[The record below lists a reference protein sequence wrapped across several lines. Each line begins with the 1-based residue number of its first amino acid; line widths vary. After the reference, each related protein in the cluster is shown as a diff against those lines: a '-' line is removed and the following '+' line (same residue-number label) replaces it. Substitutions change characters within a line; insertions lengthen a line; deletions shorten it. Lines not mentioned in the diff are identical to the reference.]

1 MAWIYLTGI
10 CIAFSL
16 AVILTAGVR
25 RLALAVGA
33 MDVPDGQRKLH
44 QQPTPRL
51 GGVAVAAAFFV
62 ALFALPIVF
71 PTMETS
77 GGSKFLLP
85 CAAILAV
92 GIWDDVRAMK
102 PRLKLLLQCVAA
114 ACFYWAG
121 FRLERVF
128 GMGLPMAV
136 SLPASILW
144 LVACANAV
152 NLFDGMDG
160 LASGLGV
167 VMSVALLSLSAYQG
181 KTEVAVISAALAGA
195 CAGFLLF
202 NLPPAVIFLGD
213 SGSLFLGMTLGA
225 LAVEGSFKSHLAF
238 ALIVPV
244 IALGLPIMD
253 TVMAITRRVS
263 RRVPIFSADKDH
275 IHQRLMALGFTKRQA
290 LVLLY
295 GLCVLLASFSL
306 LIAFSGSVL
315 AGVLAVAAGVVIAV
329 VARLIGASDFKE
341 FGFFVIGGLGR
352 HRAVSRY
359 RKLLKNEA
367 RALEKETSGEAILS
381 KAVRDLR
388 SVGLDFVH
396 AQWDGSTATD
406 GAEPSPEEAPDV
418 WRWDTRLGTNG
429 VFRGSLIIVKRGGP
443 KDMPPEL
450 PLLVSRYA
458 ASLEGAL
465 AHLTVKG
472 QGKEASL

>member
-10 CIAFSL
+10 CIAFSA

-25 RLALAVGA
+25 RLAVAVGA
-33 MDVPDGQRKLH
+33 MDVPDGQRKMH

-51 GGVAVAAAFFV
+51 GGTAVAAAFFA

-71 PTMETS
+71 PRMETS
-77 GGSKFLLP
+77 AGTKFLLP

-102 PRLKLLLQCVAA
+102 PRLKLLLQCMAA

-136 SLPASILW
+136 SVPASILW

-167 VMSVALLSLSAYQG
+167 VMSLALLSLSAFQG

-263 RRVPIFSADKDH
+263 RRVSVFSADKDH

-290 LVLLY
+290 LALLY

-306 LIAFSGSVL
+306 LIAFSGSVW
-315 AGVLAVAAGVVIAV
+315 AGVLAIAAGALIAL
-329 VARLIGASDFKE
+329 VARLIGASDLKE
-341 FGFFVIGGLGR
+341 FGFFVIGGFGR
-352 HRAVSRY
+352 HRAVSKY
-359 RKLLKNEA
+359 RKILKDGAHSLE
-367 RALEKETSGEAILS
+367 RAPSEEVILS
-381 KAVRDLR
+381 QAVRDLR
-388 SVGLDFVH
+388 SVGLDFVY
-396 AQWDGSTATD
+396 AQWDGGSATD
-406 GAEPSPEEAPDV
+406 GTEASPEDSPDV
-418 WRWDTRLGTNG
+418 WRWETRLGANG
-429 VFRGSLIIVKRGGP
+429 AFRGSLIIVKRGGP

-458 ASLEGAL
+458 ASLEGSL
-465 AHLTVKG
+465 ARLTAKG
-472 QGKEASL
+472 QGEEASL

>member
-1 MAWIYLTGI
+1 MAWVYLTGI

-25 RLALAVGA
+25 RLALAVGV
-33 MDVPDGQRKLH
+33 MDVPDGQRKMH

-51 GGVAVAAAFFV
+51 GGVAVALAFFV

-71 PTMETS
+71 PKLEIS
-77 GGSKFLLP
+77 AGPKLLLP

-102 PRLKLLLQCVAA
+102 PRFKLLLQCVAA
-114 ACFYWAG
+114 AGFYWAG
-121 FRLERVF
+121 FRLDRVF

-136 SLPASILW
+136 SLPTSILW

-160 LASGLGV
+160 LASGLGA
-167 VMSVALLSLSAYQG
+167 VMSLALLGLSAYQD
-181 KTEVAVISAALAGA
+181 KAEMAVISAALAGA
-195 CAGFLLF
+195 CFGFLLF
-202 NLPPAVIFLGD
+202 NLPPAAIFLGD
-213 SGSLFLGMTLGA
+213 SGSLFLGMTLAA
-225 LAVEGSFKSHLAF
+225 LAIEGSFKSHLAF

-275 IHQRLMALGFTKRQA
+275 IHQRLMALGFTKWQA
-290 LVLLY
+290 LALLY
-295 GLCVLLASFSL
+295 GLCVMLASFSL

-315 AGVLAVAAGVVIAV
+315 AGVLAVAAGVLIAL
-329 VARLIGASDFKE
+329 VARLVGASDLRE

-352 HRAVSRY
+352 YRVVSRY
-359 RKLLKNEA
+359 RKLLKKGA
-367 RALEKETSGEAILS
+367 RSLGQAASGEAILS
-381 KAVRDLR
+381 QAVQDLR
-388 SVGLDFVH
+388 SVGLDFVC
-396 AQWDGSTATD
+396 AQWDGSTARD

-429 VFRGSLIIVKRGGP
+429 LFRGSLIIVKRGGP

-458 ASLEGAL
+458 ASLEDAL
-465 AHLTVKG
+465 LRLAVKA
-472 QGKEASL
+472 QKESSS

>member
-1 MAWIYLTGI
+1 MRRP
-10 CIAFSL
+10 SL
-16 AVILTAGVR
+16 L
-25 RLALAVGA
+25 
-33 MDVPDGQRKLH
+33 
-44 QQPTPRL
+44 
-51 GGVAVAAAFFV
+51 

-71 PTMETS
+71 PKLETS
-77 GGSKFLLP
+77 AGSKFLLP

-102 PRLKLLLQCVAA
+102 PRFKLLLQCVAA

-121 FRLERVF
+121 FRLDRVF
-128 GMGLPMAV
+128 GTGLPVAV

-167 VMSVALLSLSAYQG
+167 VMSLALLSLSAYQG
-181 KTEVAVISAALAGA
+181 KTEIASISAALAGA

-225 LAVEGSFKSHLAF
+225 LAVEGSFKSPLAF
-238 ALIVPV
+238 ALLVPV

-253 TVMAITRRVS
+253 TVMAITRRMS
-263 RRVPIFSADKDH
+263 RRVSVFSADKDH

-290 LVLLY
+290 LALLY

-306 LIAFSGSVL
+306 LIAFSGSVW
-315 AGVLAVAAGVVIAV
+315 AGILVVAAGALIAL
-329 VARLIGASDFKE
+329 VARLIGASDLRE

-352 HRAVSRY
+352 HRVVSKY
-359 RKLLKNEA
+359 RKVLKDGARSIGRATSVEAALLQ
-367 RALEKETSGEAILS
+367 
-381 KAVRDLR
+381 AVHDLR
-388 SVGLDFVH
+388 SVSLDFVRV
-396 AQWDGSTATD
+396 QWDGRTAAD
-406 GAEPSPEEAPDV
+406 GAEPLPAGSRDV
-418 WRWDTRLGTNG
+418 WRWDTRLAANG
-429 VFRGSLIIVKRGGP
+429 PVSGSLMIVKCGGP
-443 KDMPPEL
+443 EEMPPEL

-458 ASLEGAL
+458 ASVEAAL
-465 AHLTVKG
+465 ARLTAEG
-472 QGKEASL
+472 QGASGEEGTGAAS

>member
-1 MAWIYLTGI
+1 
-10 CIAFSL
+10 
-16 AVILTAGVR
+16 
-25 RLALAVGA
+25 
-33 MDVPDGQRKLH
+33 
-44 QQPTPRL
+44 
-51 GGVAVAAAFFV
+51 
-62 ALFALPIVF
+62 
-71 PTMETS
+71 
-77 GGSKFLLP
+77 
-85 CAAILAV
+85 
-92 GIWDDVRAMK
+92 
-102 PRLKLLLQCVAA
+102 
-114 ACFYWAG
+114 
-121 FRLERVF
+121 
-128 GMGLPMAV
+128 
-136 SLPASILW
+136 
-144 LVACANAV
+144 
-152 NLFDGMDG
+152 
-160 LASGLGV
+160 
-167 VMSVALLSLSAYQG
+167 
-181 KTEVAVISAALAGA
+181 VAVISAALAGA